1 MKSRVIKSSK
11 IEDLVIKKFINKRRR
26 NKMALALGFMKEM
39 AGVLGDVS
47 IMHRGLKAYIRRRPK
62 KSKNPPTELALA
74 KQANF
79 GLGGKIAGTISSFN
93 EIKQLWKG
101 DPEKNHTD
109 YTKIFQAN
117 HGQLNIE
124 DLTGKIVMSEGGG
137 LEILNASIELD
148 QSGVQID
155 CDSFESRDIEL
166 RESAKKIKAA
176 GIIAL
181 INPIGGDP
189 FPKYQLM
196 TFETETVTMEKR
208 GKFSARVKNKG
219 VDLVKFQAY
228 GLKKAFG
235 VFVTMDGEYN
245 PIDISETIESDIN
258 RNIYLVDGERS
269 LTDISETIDSKP

>member
-1 MKSRVIKSSK
+1 M
-11 IEDLVIKKFINKRRR
+11 
-26 NKMALALGFMKEM
+26 
-39 AGVLGDVS
+39 
-47 IMHRGLKAYIRRRPK
+47 
-62 KSKNPPTELALA
+62 
-74 KQANF
+74 
-79 GLGGKIAGTISSFN
+79 
-93 EIKQLWKG
+93 
-101 DPEKNHTD
+101 
-109 YTKIFQAN
+109 
-117 HGQLNIE
+117 
-124 DLTGKIVMSEGGG
+124 
-137 LEILNASIELD
+137 
-148 QSGVQID
+148 
-155 CDSFESRDIEL
+155 
-166 RESAKKIKAA
+166 REATKKIKAA

-181 INPIGGDP
+181 INPIEGDP

-196 TFETETVTMEKR
+196 TFETETVTMEKG